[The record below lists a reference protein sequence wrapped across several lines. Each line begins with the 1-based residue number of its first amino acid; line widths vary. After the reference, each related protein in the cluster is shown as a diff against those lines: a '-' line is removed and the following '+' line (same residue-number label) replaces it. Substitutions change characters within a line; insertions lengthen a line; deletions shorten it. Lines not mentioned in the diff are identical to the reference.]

1 MSRITPAKTH
11 KKLEEL
17 TEKLNERH
25 EWLSGKDLDYQPTKL
40 DLMRVYADM
49 LDVVFAVRHVNTD
62 LMILD
67 DEVFV
72 QRNTLK

>member
-1 MSRITPAKTH
+1 MSRITPARTH

-17 TEKLNERH
+17 TEKLNARLDE
-25 EWLSGKDLDYQPTKL
+25 LSSKDLDYQPTKL
-40 DLMRVYADM
+40 DLIKLYGDLM
-49 LDVVFAVRHVNTD
+49 DVMFAVRYVNTD

-72 QRNTLK
+72 QKNALK